1 VSRAFP
7 PERQAEI
14 FAALADPVR
23 VRFLRELAGG
33 GEHSGTAMAK
43 RLGISLALLCHH
55 SKVLVSARLVQK
67 RKEAQ
72 TSYYR
77 ANRALL
83 KECLRGF

>member
-1 VSRAFP
+1 MGRQST

-23 VRFLRELAGG
+23 VRFIRELVR
-33 GEHSGTAMAK
+33 GERNGTAIAQ

-55 SKVLVSARLVQK
+55 SKILVSAGLVRK
-67 RKEAQ
+67 RKQAQ

-77 ANRALL
+77 ANRAVLR
-83 KECLRGF
+83 ECLRGL